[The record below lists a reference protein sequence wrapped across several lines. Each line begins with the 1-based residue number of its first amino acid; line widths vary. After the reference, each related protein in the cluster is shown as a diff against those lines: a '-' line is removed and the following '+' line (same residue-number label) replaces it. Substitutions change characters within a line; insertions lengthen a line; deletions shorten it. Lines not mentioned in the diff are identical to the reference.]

1 MIIKETSTKSSQD
14 NVFVPYGHIGHEV
27 KTFLLISKDQA
38 KLVFIDFHDPQNR
51 DFVLE
56 RENILK
62 YWSYINYY

>member
-1 MIIKETSTKSSQD
+1 MF
-14 NVFVPYGHIGHEV
+14 FVAYSHIGHEV

-51 DFVLE
+51 DFVLG